1 MEIDIVKVILIL
13 IIIILL
19 IIIFKEKRHKG
30 VIFLSKYEDGTN
42 VWVFK
47 FLDGVTYEK
56 LENDKYITFKV
67 VKKEEVYGEDVQNE
81 I

>member
-30 VIFLSKYEDGTN
+30 IIFWSKDENGTN
-42 VWVFK
+42 IWNFK
-47 FLDGVTYEK
+47 FKNGITYEA
-56 LENDKYITFKV
+56 LENEKYITFRV
-67 VKKEEVYGEDVQNE
+67 IKKGDNNDS
-81 I
+81 